1 MKNLKNER
9 LNEIRTNIRGERMQI
24 VEYKNTHNIV
34 VMFDDG
40 TKVKTRYYE
49 FKRGRVFCHRK
60 KSERCEVIEEEQ
72 GNGLAIDIAMALGSV
87 VLISL
92 LVLGLYALCG
102 GEL

>member
-34 VMFDDG
+34 VMFDNG

-49 FKRGRVFCHRK
+49 FKRGKVFCHRK
-60 KSERCEVIEEEQ
+60 KCTNCEIIEEEP
-72 GNGLAIDIAMALGSV
+72 GNGLAVDIAMALGSF

-92 LVLGLYALCG
+92 FALGFYALLG

>member
-34 VMFDDG
+34 VMFDNG
-40 TKVKTRYYE
+40 AKVKTRYDE
-49 FKRGRVFCHRK
+49 FRRGRVFCHRK
-60 KSERCEVIEEEQ
+60 KCTNCEIIEEEPI
-72 GNGLAIDIAMALGSV
+72 GFATSIALLFGCTVIAALIALGF
-87 VLISL
+87 
-92 LVLGLYALCG
+92 YALLG